1 MNNFRTLID
10 KIKNLRSNMKHNIN
24 FRHFYV
30 TLSNMYIYII
40 SFRFIYIYIYIFIYL
55 FNLIIAA
62 SFSQEPPYYSH
73 LLDINS
79 INDLTVK

>member
-24 FRHFYV
+24 FRYFYV

-40 SFRFIYIYIYIFIYL
+40 SFRFIYIYIYIYL

-62 SFSQEPPYYSH
+62 IFSQEPPYYLH
-73 LLDINS
+73 LLDNNS